1 MKLIINFIVFSS
13 FSLIMLS
20 CKDSSILM
28 RNEEFNQV
36 WTVESIQSDFE
47 NSTFPISILNLKNT
61 EISKISSRTEPKKF
75 SGFINTKA
83 RSTAGFWYHLS
94 DNTVEIE
101 GVYDYDLVSSGSSGS
116 FSSKLSPPL
125 NYFNSVL
132 NGKWKFEIIEN
143 RMVWTNLENS
153 SKILFKLS
161 Q

>member
-61 EISKISSRTEPKKF
+61 EISKISSRTEPKKLGQGQKLGIKLKRDTF
-75 SGFINTKA
+75 
-83 RSTAGFWYHLS
+83 
-94 DNTVEIE
+94 
-101 GVYDYDLVSSGSSGS
+101 GSK
-116 FSSKLSPPL
+116 KLS
-125 NYFNSVL
+125 N
-132 NGKWKFEIIEN
+132 
-143 RMVWTNLENS
+143 
-153 SKILFKLS
+153 